1 MSLEPQPAAAST
13 GTPPPAVDPVAKV
26 RALARP
32 VAELRAA
39 LLARVEESGAS
50 GEGARLV
57 ADAFDFA
64 VQAHGEQL
72 RASGEAYVTHPAE
85 AALILADL
93 GLDAATL
100 AAALLHDVPEDTSVT
115 TAEIGERFGD
125 EVALLVDGVTKL
137 SKFSALSAEEQ
148 HAENIRKMFLAM
160 AQDIRVV
167 LIKLGDRLHNMRT
180 LAALPVEKQ
189 RRIARQT
196 LEIYAPLAERLGIWQ
211 MKWELEDL
219 SFKAVEPDRYK
230 ELARLVD
237 MRRDARADYVERA
250 IAVLRPELE
259 RAGITAE
266 FSGRAKHLYSI
277 HKKMARKGS
286 AFSEIYDVYAVR
298 VIVENLRD
306 CYAALGAVHSVWR
319 PIPGQFDDYIAV
331 PKNNL
336 YQSLH
341 TAVVAL
347 DGRSLEVQI
356 RTRSMHEVAEVGIAA
371 HWHYKDGTRSDAAY
385 DAKLAWLR
393 QLLEWQR
400 DVTDAS
406 EFLEGVRLDVFQDQ
420 VYVFTPKGDV
430 KELPAGAT
438 PLDFAYLVHTD
449 VGHRCIGAKV
459 NNRLVPLEYRLKSG
473 DIVEVVTARGKH
485 GPSRDWLNIVNSR
498 QARDKIRGWFKHQ
511 ERDENVTHGRESL
524 ERELRRLA
532 RSSIEAVGRDKIE
545 EVAKAL
551 NQGSVDDLF
560 AAIGYGAIGP
570 QQVVSR
576 LGVAAD
582 DARAI
587 LPLTGAPASIAPA
600 ERTGGIRV
608 KGVPDLLTRFGRCCR
623 PLPGDPIVGYITRG
637 KGVTVHLESCTSST
651 TARESSRA
659 IEVEWEVAAAT
670 AESYP
675 VTIRIDAIDR
685 TGLLSEI
692 TQVVAEQKVNILAA
706 SVATI
711 GATNAQV
718 LATLAVGSISELA
731 RLMARIERVRGVRSV
746 SREQRQ

>member
-1 MSLEPQPAAAST
+1 MI
-13 GTPPPAVDPVAKV
+13 
-26 RALARP
+26 
-32 VAELRAA
+32 
-39 LLARVEESGAS
+39 
-50 GEGARLV
+50 

-64 VQAHGEQL
+64 VAAHGDQL
-72 RASGEAYVTHPAE
+72 RASGEPYVTHPAE

-93 GLDAATL
+93 GLDATTL
-100 AAALLHDVPEDTSVT
+100 AAALLHDVPEDTSIT
-115 TAEIGERFGD
+115 TEALAERFGE
-125 EVALLVDGVTKL
+125 EVASLVDGVTKL

-160 AQDIRVV
+160 SQDIRVV

-180 LAALPVEKQ
+180 LAALGVEKQ

-219 SFKAVEPDRYK
+219 SFKALEPERYH

-237 MRRDARADYVERA
+237 MRRDARADYVTRA
-250 IAVLRPELE
+250 IDVLRPELE

-266 FSGRAKHLYSI
+266 YSGRAKHLYSI
-277 HKKMARKGS
+277 HKKMTRKS
-286 AFSEIYDVYAVR
+286 TDFSEIYDVFAVR
-298 VIVENLRD
+298 IIVEDLRE

-347 DGRSLEVQI
+347 DGRPLEVQI

-430 KELPAGAT
+430 KELAAGAT

-449 VGHRCIGAKV
+449 IGHRCIGAKV

-485 GPSRDWLNIVNSR
+485 GPSRDWLSIVATR
-498 QARDKIRGWFKHQ
+498 QARDKIRQWFKHQ
-511 ERDENVTHGRESL
+511 ERDENIAHGRESL

-532 RSSIEAVGRDKIE
+532 RTTLEAVGRERIDEI
-545 EVAKAL
+545 AKQM
-551 NQGSVDDLF
+551 NQGSVDDLY

-576 LGVAAD
+576 LGVASD
-582 DARAI
+582 DAQEI
-587 LPLTGAPASIAPA
+587 LPLTVSPHQIAPA

-623 PLPGDPIVGYITRG
+623 PLPGDPIVGFITRG
-637 KGVTVHLESCTSST
+637 KGVTVHLESCSASSS
-651 TARESSRA
+651 AREASRL
-659 IEVEWEVAAAT
+659 IDVEWEITPAT
-670 AESYP
+670 TESYP
-675 VTIRIDAIDR
+675 VTIRIEASDR
-685 TGLLSEI
+685 TGLLSDI

-706 SVATI
+706 SVGMT
-711 GATNAQV
+711 GAGNAEV

-746 SREQRQ
+746 AREQRQ

>member
-1 MSLEPQPAAAST
+1 MSVEPQPLASD
-13 GTPPPAVDPVAKV
+13 GGRVPRSADPIAKV

-32 VAELRAA
+32 VGELREH
-39 LLARVEESGAS
+39 LLAKATDGGVNAS
-50 GEGARLV
+50 DV
-57 ADAFDFA
+57 NMIADAFDFA
-64 VQAHGEQL
+64 VTAHGDQV
-72 RASGEAYVTHPAE
+72 RASGEPYVTHPAE

-93 GLDAATL
+93 GLDATTL
-100 AAALLHDVPEDTSVT
+100 AAALLHDVPEDTSFST
-115 TAEIGERFGD
+115 EALAERFGE
-125 EVALLVDGVTKL
+125 EVASLVDGVTKL

-160 AQDIRVV
+160 SQDIRVV

-180 LAALPVEKQ
+180 LAALGAEKQ

-219 SFKAVEPDRYK
+219 SFKALEPERYH

-237 MRRDARADYVERA
+237 MRRDARADYVTRA
-250 IAVLRPELE
+250 IQVLRPELE

-266 FSGRAKHLYSI
+266 YSGRAKHLYSI
-277 HKKMARKGS
+277 HKKMTRKS
-286 AFSEIYDVYAVR
+286 TDFSEIYDVFAVR
-298 VIVENLRD
+298 IIVEDLRG

-347 DGRSLEVQI
+347 DGRPLEVQI

-371 HWHYKDGTRSDAAY
+371 HWRYKDGTRSDAAY

-430 KELPAGAT
+430 KELAAGAT

-449 VGHRCIGAKV
+449 IGHRCIGAKV

-473 DIVEVVTARGKH
+473 DIVEVVTARGRH
-485 GPSRDWLNIVNSR
+485 GPSRDWLSIVATR
-498 QARDKIRGWFKHQ
+498 QARDKIRQWFKHQ
-511 ERDENVTHGRESL
+511 EKDENISHGRESL

-532 RSSIEAVGRDKIE
+532 RTTLEAVGRERMDEI
-545 EVAKAL
+545 AKQM
-551 NQGSVDDLF
+551 NQGSVDDLY

-576 LGVAAD
+576 LGVASD
-582 DARAI
+582 DAQEI
-587 LPLTGAPASIAPA
+587 LPLTVSPHQIAPA

-623 PLPGDPIVGYITRG
+623 PLPGDPIVGFITRG
-637 KGVTVHLESCTSST
+637 KGVTVHLESCSTSSS
-651 TARESSRA
+651 AREASRL
-659 IEVEWEVAAAT
+659 IDVEWEITPAT
-670 AESYP
+670 TESYP
-675 VTIRIDAIDR
+675 VTIRIEASDR
-685 TGLLSEI
+685 TGLLSDI

-706 SVATI
+706 SVGMT
-711 GATNAQV
+711 GAGNAEV

-746 SREQRQ
+746 AREQRQ

>member
-39 LLARVEESGAS
+39 LLARVEVSGAS

-72 RASGEAYVTHPAE
+72 RASGEPYVTHPAE

-125 EVALLVDGVTKL
+125 EVELLVDGVTKL

-651 TARESSRA
+651 TARESARA

>member
-356 RTRSMHEVAEVGIAA
+356 RTRRTGTTRTARAPMPPTMRSSPGSASCWSGSVTSPTRQNFSKGCASTSSR
-371 HWHYKDGTRSDAAY
+371 TRS
-385 DAKLAWLR
+385 
-393 QLLEWQR
+393 
-400 DVTDAS
+400 TS
-406 EFLEGVRLDVFQDQ
+406 
-420 VYVFTPKGDV
+420 
-430 KELPAGAT
+430 
-438 PLDFAYLVHTD
+438 
-449 VGHRCIGAKV
+449 
-459 NNRLVPLEYRLKSG
+459 
-473 DIVEVVTARGKH
+473 
-485 GPSRDWLNIVNSR
+485 
-498 QARDKIRGWFKHQ
+498 
-511 ERDENVTHGRESL
+511 
-524 ERELRRLA
+524 LRR
-532 RSSIEAVGRDKIE
+532 
-545 EVAKAL
+545 
-551 NQGSVDDLF
+551 
-560 AAIGYGAIGP
+560 
-570 QQVVSR
+570 
-576 LGVAAD
+576 
-582 DARAI
+582 
-587 LPLTGAPASIAPA
+587 
-600 ERTGGIRV
+600 RV
-608 KGVPDLLTRFGRCCR
+608 T
-623 PLPGDPIVGYITRG
+623 
-637 KGVTVHLESCTSST
+637 
-651 TARESSRA
+651 
-659 IEVEWEVAAAT
+659 
-670 AESYP
+670 
-675 VTIRIDAIDR
+675 
-685 TGLLSEI
+685 
-692 TQVVAEQKVNILAA
+692 
-706 SVATI
+706 
-711 GATNAQV
+711 
-718 LATLAVGSISELA
+718 
-731 RLMARIERVRGVRSV
+731 
-746 SREQRQ
+746 

>member
-1 MSLEPQPAAAST
+1 MSVEPQPLASD
-13 GTPPPAVDPVAKV
+13 GGRVPRSADPVAKV

-32 VAELRAA
+32 VGELRER
-39 LLARVEESGAS
+39 LLAKATEGGAD
-50 GEGARLV
+50 ATAV
-57 ADAFDFA
+57 NMIADAFDFA
-64 VQAHGEQL
+64 VTAHGDQV
-72 RASGEAYVTHPAE
+72 RASGEPYVTHPAE

-93 GLDAATL
+93 GLDATTL
-100 AAALLHDVPEDTSVT
+100 AAALLHDVPEDTSIT
-115 TAEIGERFGD
+115 TEALAERFGE
-125 EVALLVDGVTKL
+125 EVASLVDGVTKL

-160 AQDIRVV
+160 SQDIRVV

-180 LAALPVEKQ
+180 LAALGAEKQ

-219 SFKAVEPDRYK
+219 SFKALEPERYH

-237 MRRDARADYVERA
+237 MRRDARADYVTRA
-250 IAVLRPELE
+250 IEVLRPELE

-266 FSGRAKHLYSI
+266 YSGRAKHLYSI
-277 HKKMARKGS
+277 HKKMMRKNTD
-286 AFSEIYDVYAVR
+286 FSEIYDVFAVR
-298 VIVENLRD
+298 IIVEDLRE

-347 DGRSLEVQI
+347 DGRPLEVQI

-430 KELPAGAT
+430 KELAAGAT

-449 VGHRCIGAKV
+449 IGHRCIGAKV
-459 NNRLVPLEYRLKSG
+459 NNRFVPLEYRLKSG

-485 GPSRDWLNIVNSR
+485 GPSRDWLSIVATR
-498 QARDKIRGWFKHQ
+498 QARDKIRQWFKHQ
-511 ERDENVTHGRESL
+511 ERDENITHGRESL

-532 RSSIEAVGRDKIE
+532 RTTLEAVGRERIE
-545 EVAKAL
+545 EIAKQM
-551 NQGSVDDLF
+551 NQGSVDDLY

-576 LGVAAD
+576 LGVASD
-582 DARAI
+582 DAQEI
-587 LPLTGAPASIAPA
+587 LPLTVSPHQIAPA

-623 PLPGDPIVGYITRG
+623 PLPGDPIVGFITRG
-637 KGVTVHLESCTSST
+637 KGVTVHLESCSASSS
-651 TARESSRA
+651 AREASRL
-659 IEVEWEVAAAT
+659 IDVEWEITPAT
-670 AESYP
+670 TESYP
-675 VTIRIDAIDR
+675 VTIRIEASDR
-685 TGLLSEI
+685 TGLLSDI

-706 SVATI
+706 SVGMT
-711 GATNAQV
+711 GAGNAEV

-746 SREQRQ
+746 AREQRQ